1 MDMNNVTAITLPD
14 GSKVRKIKNNNGQT
28 IWADDTK
35 YPYRQLE
42 WINFTGEQYCDIG
55 STWTLNKAYGI
66 NVIIDYNDGGPNIEG
81 ILAGN
86 NDAYDY
92 GGWICNIQHN
102 SQGMYFTYKAG
113 SNTSPNYVLD
123 DYLPNKSERTLWTY
137 LSNSLIVLDIR
148 DTNGNVIGND
158 EFARSGGTW
167 PSNNKVFIGANSSSS
182 SSYLKGVKI
191 KSLKIADATTSS
203 GPTINVGT
211 ITSEILPCQRK
222 SDGKVGFYM
231 TSDNTFHPLSGT
243 VTSDNIGPTADE
255 YPDKMGIN
263 S

>member
-1 MDMNNVTAITLPD
+1 MDMNNVKAITLPN
-14 GSKVRKIKNNNGQT
+14 GNKVKKIKNSNGKT

-42 WINFTGEQYCDIG
+42 CINFTGNQYCDLG
-55 STWTLNKAYGI
+55 STWTMNKAYGI
-66 NVIIDYNDGGPNIEG
+66 NVIRDATDPNIEG

-86 NDAYDY
+86 NDNYGA

-102 SQGMYFTYKAG
+102 SNGSYFTYKAG
-113 SNTSPNYVLD
+113 SNISPNYVLN
-123 DYLPNKSERTLWTY
+123 DYLPNNSERVLWTY
-137 LSNSLIVLDIR
+137 LSNNLIVLDVR
-148 DTNGNVIGND
+148 DANGNVLGND

-167 PSNNKVFIGANSSSS
+167 PGSNEVMIGNN
-182 SSYLKGVKI
+182 LKGVKI
-191 KSLKIADATTSS
+191 KSIKIANATVSS
-203 GPTINVGT
+203 GSIINVGT

-222 SDGKVGFYM
+222 SDNKLGFYI

-243 VTSDNIGPTADE
+243 VTSANIGPTVDE
-255 YPDKMGIN
+255 YPDKMSTN